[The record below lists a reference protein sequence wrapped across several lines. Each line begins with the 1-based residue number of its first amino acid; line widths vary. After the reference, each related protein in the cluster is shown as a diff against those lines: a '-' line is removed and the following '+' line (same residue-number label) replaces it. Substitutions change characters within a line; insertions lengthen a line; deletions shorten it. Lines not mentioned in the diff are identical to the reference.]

1 VSDAERQ
8 AIRER
13 AFAATE
19 PVDLISK
26 HGDGTETVFCG
37 EADGE
42 YRGWQERSY
51 ADSKGWTYKGLPDQE
66 RAALAADVLALDAA
80 LDALVAEI
88 RSLNEQVV
96 GAVDLL
102 ESAVAE
108 RDKLRE
114 ALTDFA
120 EHGTRFDCNPTVIVH
135 NTPEWVASQ
144 EWWQNRAVQM
154 DTAVRNRARAALAP
168 TKEGT

>member
-1 VSDAERQ
+1 MSDHAD
-8 AIRER
+8 IVKR
-13 AFAATE
+13 ALSWCE
-19 PVDLISK
+19 
-26 HGDGTETVFCG
+26 EG
-37 EADGE
+37 EMGN
-42 YRGWQERSY
+42 RHRN
-51 ADSKGWTYKGLPDQE
+51 
-66 RAALAADVLALDAA
+66 AALAA

>member
-1 VSDAERQ
+1 MSDAERQ

-80 LDALVAEI
+80 LDALVAE
-88 RSLNEQVV
+88 RDRVL
-96 GAVDLL
+96 GAYHRENDGRLAA
-102 ESAVAE
+102 EAEVA
-108 RDKLRE
+108 RLRE
-114 ALTDFA
+114 ALTEIA
-120 EHGTRFDCNPTVIVH
+120 
-135 NTPEWVASQ
+135 TPMPENEGDWGENYNWHAVAK
-144 EWWQNRAVQM
+144 RRR
-154 DTAVRNRARAALAP
+154 DIARAALGEDA
-168 TKEGT
+168 

>member
-1 VSDAERQ
+1 MSDQ
-8 AIRER
+8 ADIVKRGLSWCEESEMGNRHRE
-13 AFAATE
+13 T
-19 PVDLISK
+19 
-26 HGDGTETVFCG
+26 
-37 EADGE
+37 
-42 YRGWQERSY
+42 
-51 ADSKGWTYKGLPDQE
+51 
-66 RAALAADVLALDAA
+66 ALAA

-102 ESAVAE
+102 ESAVAK